1 MSWESKVIWSEG
13 MFLQPQHFQQH
24 ERYLEK
30 LIESR
35 ARHTLPHAWGF
46 AGLEIDEA
54 ALAMGKL
61 ALAAG
66 HGLFPDGTPF
76 DFPATHR
83 APLPLD
89 IPAEARNQLVLLA
102 VPMRRQGG
110 LEADLGA
117 EGSDRLARY
126 AVTDVEVPDITSNRS
141 DPIQLGELR
150 LCLLL
155 ESERTDAYACL
166 GAIRLQ
172 ERRADNQILLDKQY
186 IPPTLSIRSDRTL
199 AAYCDE
205 IHGLLHQ
212 RGETLAAQLAQP
224 GRGGVAEIADF
235 LLLQTV
241 NRHEPVFA
249 HLRQRAQL
257 HPEQLFVAM
266 LALAGDMSTF
276 GNERRRVPAFPE
288 YQHDSLEKCF
298 LPLMLELR
306 RYLSLVLPRSAVPIE
321 LQLVQPG
328 WRRAI
333 VPDRNLLKQASFVLA
348 VNAQMPADTLRARF
362 PTQAKFGPAE
372 RIQDLVNLSL
382 PGIALRPMPVAPRQI
397 PYHAG
402 FNYFELE
409 RSGELWQQLEQSAGL
424 AMHLAGEFPGLELEL
439 WAIKG

>member
-1 MSWESKVIWSEG
+1 MSWESKVIWTEG

-30 LIESR
+30 LIE
-35 ARHTLPHAWGF
+35 ARTHPTLPHAWGF
-46 AGLEIDEA
+46 AALEVDEA

-61 ALAAG
+61 ALNAG

-89 IPAEARNQLVLLA
+89 IPPQARNQLVLLA
-102 VPMRRQGG
+102 VPLRRRGG
-110 LEADLGA
+110 LEAEADDD
-117 EGSDRLARY
+117 GSDGLARY
-126 AVTDVEVPDITSNRS
+126 AVADVEVPDITSNRS
-141 DPIQLGELR
+141 DAIQLGELR

-166 GAIRLQ
+166 GAIRLL
-172 ERRADNQILLDKQY
+172 ERRADNQLLLDQQY
-186 IPPTLSIRSDRTL
+186 IPPALTIRANRTL

-205 IHGLLHQ
+205 IHGMLHQ
-212 RGETLAAQLAQP
+212 RGEELAAQLAQP

-249 HLRQRAQL
+249 HFRQRALL

-266 LALAGDMSTF
+266 LALAGDLSTF
-276 GNERRRVPAFPE
+276 GNERRRVPAYPE
-288 YQHDSLEKCF
+288 YQHDSLEKSF
-298 LPLMLELR
+298 QPLMADLR
-306 RYLSLVLPRSAVPIE
+306 RCLSMVLQRSAVPIA
-321 LQLVQPG
+321 LQVQAHG
-328 WRRAI
+328 VRQAV
-333 VPDRNLLKQASFVLA
+333 VPDRNLLKSAGFVLA

-362 PTQAKFGPAE
+362 PSQAKFGPVE
-372 RIQDLVNLSL
+372 RLPDLVNLAL
-382 PGIALRPMPVAPRQI
+382 PGITLRPMPVAPRQI

-409 RSGELWQQLEQSAGL
+409 RGGEMWQQLEHSAGL
-424 AMHLAGEFPGLELEL
+424 AMHIAGEFPGLELEL